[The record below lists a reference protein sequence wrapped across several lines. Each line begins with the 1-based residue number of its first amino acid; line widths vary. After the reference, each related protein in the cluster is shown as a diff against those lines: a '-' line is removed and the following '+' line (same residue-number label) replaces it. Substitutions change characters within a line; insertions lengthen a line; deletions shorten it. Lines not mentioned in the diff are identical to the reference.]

1 MTTIVKEISV
11 TEVSIDDA
19 KNHSRREYNP
29 SSWSRS
35 IDMYNSRFPECKFY
49 ASDDNKLY
57 AVYVADGIRFMQEVS
72 YSSCLSGGGFQ
83 QGAVV
88 GNTIKLMRFEKG
100 MSIAN
105 TKENRKILATNTKN
119 FKSIFYYN

>member
-29 SSWSRS
+29 NSWSRS
-35 IDMYNSRFPECKFY
+35 IDMYSRFPECKFY
-49 ASDDNKLY
+49 ASDDEKLY
-57 AVYVADGIRFMQEVS
+57 AIYVANGIRFMQEVS
-72 YSSCLSGGGFQ
+72 YSSCLSGSGFQ
-83 QGAVV
+83 QGVVV

-100 MSIAN
+100 MSIEN

-119 FKSIFYYN
+119 FNSVFYYN

>member
-11 TEVSIDDA
+11 TEVSIDNA

-29 SSWSRS
+29 GAWSRS
-35 IDMYNSRFPECKFY
+35 IDMYSRFPECKFY
-49 ASDDNKLY
+49 ASDNDRLY
-57 AVYVADGIRFMQEVS
+57 AVYVADGVRFMQEVS
-72 YSSCLSGGGFQ
+72 YSSCLSGAGFQ
-83 QGAVV
+83 QGSVV
-88 GNTIKLMRFEKG
+88 GNTIKLMKYDEG
-100 MSIAN
+100 MSIPN